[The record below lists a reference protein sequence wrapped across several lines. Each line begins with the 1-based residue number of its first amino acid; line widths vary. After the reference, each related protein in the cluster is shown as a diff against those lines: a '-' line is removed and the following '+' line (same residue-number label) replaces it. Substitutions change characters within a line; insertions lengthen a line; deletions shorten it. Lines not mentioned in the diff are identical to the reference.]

1 MTRLSGKIAAITGA
15 GSGIARAAARLF
27 AEEGA
32 KVAVLELQESLGRE
46 IADEITANGGDA
58 LFVQTDV
65 TEPDSVE
72 QAMQT
77 AAKQLGGLN
86 TLFNCAGGS
95 VAEDT
100 QITSVDLD
108 VWDHTIAL
116 DLKGPFLC
124 CRYGIPY
131 LLEAQGGA
139 IINVSSVAAL
149 KGNFPAMVY
158 STAKG
163 GVISL
168 TRALAGQYS
177 RHNIRSNAICPGVI
191 MTDRVK
197 SRFGESLDDS
207 SSDQARSASAAGM
220 QRYPFGVGEPEDI
233 ANIALF
239 LASDESRMINGA
251 VIPAEG
257 GMSVY

>member
-1 MTRLSGKIAAITGA
+1 MSRLSGRIVAITGA
-15 GSGIARAAARLF
+15 GSGIARAAARMF

-32 KVAVLELQESLGRE
+32 KVAVLELQESLGEAVTEE
-46 IADEITANGGDA
+46 INAHGGEA

-65 TEPDSVE
+65 TVPDSVE
-72 QAMQT
+72 HAIEKSAT
-77 AAKQLGGLN
+77 HFGGLN

-100 QITSVDLD
+100 QVTTVDMSV
-108 VWDHTIAL
+108 WEHTIDL

-124 CRYGIPY
+124 CRYGIPH
-131 LLEAQGGA
+131 LIAANGGT
-139 IINVSSVAAL
+139 IINVASVAAL
-149 KGNFPAMVY
+149 KGTFPAMVY
-158 STAKG
+158 SPAKG
-163 GVISL
+163 GVISF

-177 RHNIRSNAICPGVI
+177 RNNIRSNAICPGVI
-191 MTDRVK
+191 LTDRVK
-197 SRFGESLDDS
+197 NRFGESLEDN

-220 QRYPFGVGEPEDI
+220 ERYPFGVGQPEDI

-239 LASDESRMINGA
+239 LASDESRMVNGA

>member
-1 MTRLSGKIAAITGA
+1 MNKLDGKIAAISGA
-15 GSGIARAAARLF
+15 GSGIGRSAARLF
-27 AEEGA
+27 AKQGA
-32 KVAVLELQESLGRE
+32 KVAVLELQESLGQE
-46 IADEITANGGDA
+46 IADEITANGGEA
-58 LFVQTDV
+58 LFVPTDV
-65 TEPDSVE
+65 TLPDSVE

-100 QITSVDLD
+100 LVTSVDLN

-131 LLEAQGGA
+131 LMEAQGGT
-139 IINVSSVAAL
+139 IVNVSSVAAL
-149 KGNFPAMVY
+149 KGTFPAMVY

-163 GVISL
+163 GVMSL
-168 TRALAGQYS
+168 TRALAGQYA

-191 MTDRVK
+191 MTERVK
-197 SRFGESLDDS
+197 SRFGESLDE